1 MNVIKQE
8 SQHDIIC
15 SSVKKGTNL
24 LLTHGFGDE
33 LILDKQGAKELIE
46 LLNGFVNEIQTTNNS
61 E

>member
-8 SQHDIIC
+8 SQDDIIC
-15 SSVKKGTNL
+15 NAVKNGTSL

-46 LLNGFVNEIQTTNNS
+46 LLKGFVNEIQTTNNS

>member
-15 SSVKKGTNL
+15 RSVKKGTNL

-33 LILDKQGAKELIE
+33 LILDKQGAKELID
-46 LLNGFVNEIQTTNNS
+46 LLKEFLNEIQTTSNS
-61 E
+61 G

>member
-1 MNVIKQE
+1 MKVIKQE

-15 SSVKKGTNL
+15 SSVKNGTSL

-33 LILDKQGAKELIE
+33 LVLDKQGARDIIE
-46 LLNGFVNEIQTTNNS
+46 LLKGFVNEIQTTSNS

>member
-33 LILDKQGAKELIE
+33 LILDKQGAKELID
-46 LLNGFVNEIQTTNNS
+46 LLKEFLNEIQPKNKS
-61 E
+61 G

>member
-1 MNVIKQE
+1 MDVIKQE

-33 LILDKQGAKELIE
+33 LILDKQGAKELID
-46 LLNGFVNEIQTTNNS
+46 LLKEFLN
-61 E
+61 